1 MKKIF
6 SILLCLL
13 MIASIAV
20 SSVSAAGAILFE
32 DKFNSMDNED
42 WCWEPS
48 HFYVENGVLVG
59 DPTAVVHQTMYG
71 ANPPVDRTWS
81 QFTCRVE
88 TRITDY
94 TDSTDIGP
102 GLWFKDYNTTWAQ
115 DEEGEEDTGEIWTFQ
130 YNHYNNTCTLASDY
144 FANNNMETITYPVPE
159 GTIKIGPDDKPTT
172 FSLGW
177 RVQPGRI
184 QCYLNDKLV
193 IDCDKVPMDLGTI
206 RKSPILLINKSCYIE
221 FDNFVVATVD
231 YNLFNEPDTPAPV
244 GPGNN
249 GGNQQPAGTKVVEK
263 IETDENGETRIVTEI
278 VADTNTNNPSANN
291 GGSNTGDMI
300 VAVAAVMAVAAAG
313 AIVAAK
319 RREH

>member
-13 MIASIAV
+13 MIASIAA
-20 SSVSAAGAILFE
+20 SSVSAAGQILFE

-206 RKSPILLINKSCYIE
+206 RKSPILLIN
-221 FDNFVVATVD
+221 
-231 YNLFNEPDTPAPV
+231 
-244 GPGNN
+244 
-249 GGNQQPAGTKVVEK
+249 
-263 IETDENGETRIVTEI
+263 
-278 VADTNTNNPSANN
+278 
-291 GGSNTGDMI
+291 
-300 VAVAAVMAVAAAG
+300 
-313 AIVAAK
+313 
-319 RREH
+319 